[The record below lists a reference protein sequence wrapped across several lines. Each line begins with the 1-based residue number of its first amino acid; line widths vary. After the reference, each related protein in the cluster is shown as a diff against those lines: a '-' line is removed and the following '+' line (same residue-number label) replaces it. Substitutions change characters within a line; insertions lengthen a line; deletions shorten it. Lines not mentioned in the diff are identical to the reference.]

1 MLNRFEGKVI
11 AIAGGSGGIGSAVS
25 TRLASEGATVVLGD
39 VNLASAEQTAA
50 EIADMGGRAT
60 PLALDIGDEAS
71 VQDFVATAVRLHGGL
86 DGFHVNALDSSHAA
100 GDTDAASLD
109 LADYDAM
116 IAVNMRGYFLCTRHA
131 VPALVE
137 RGGGSMLYTS
147 SGSAYAGLA
156 SRPTYSMIKSSIH
169 ALARHVASRW
179 GKQGVRSNVIAPGLI
194 MHAAAEAA
202 VGAAYGEQVLQ
213 TLRVT
218 RLGKPE
224 DIAAMAALLLSED
237 GEFVT
242 GQVISVDG
250 GSSMRP

>member
-1 MLNRFEGKVI
+1 
-11 AIAGGSGGIGSAVS
+11 
-25 TRLASEGATVVLGD
+25 
-39 VNLASAEQTAA
+39 
-50 EIADMGGRAT
+50 
-60 PLALDIGDEAS
+60 
-71 VQDFVATAVRLHGGL
+71 
-86 DGFHVNALDSSHAA
+86 
-100 GDTDAASLD
+100 
-109 LADYDAM
+109 
-116 IAVNMRGYFLCTRHA
+116 
-131 VPALVE
+131 
-137 RGGGSMLYTS
+137 MLYTS